1 MASGDEHVSPTAG
14 RGDHHA

>member
-14 RGDHHA
+14 RGYHHA